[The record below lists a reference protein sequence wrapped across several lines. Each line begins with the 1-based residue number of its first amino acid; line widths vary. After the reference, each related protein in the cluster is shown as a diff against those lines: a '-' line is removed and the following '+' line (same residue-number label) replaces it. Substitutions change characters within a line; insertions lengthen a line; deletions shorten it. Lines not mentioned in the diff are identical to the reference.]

1 MEREETTSSSLRTE
15 EKASSKTPERRDAA
29 VASNIAAYLKE
40 HEDHSA
46 NRVMQIHEG

>member
-1 MEREETTSSSLRTE
+1 MEREETTSSSLRT